1 MSTTPPPIGSMY
13 MYDCVTPP
21 LTDGSYRIDAVTN
34 VTYDGQ
40 TPALQSNSG
49 YFDIEGPRFT
59 LPATDVGGVYPPRNG
74 HGGFD
79 EFIPQIAISRRTLP
93 WERRLTTDLSKIGT
107 PKSRASQFTPQPNPF
122 PAAGEFGPTPWMAL
136 LLLAEGEYTL
146 HQNVSLKS
154 VMPSDCYAALDV
166 PDGITCDSIEV
177 EVSLLESLLPSL
189 DELTLLTHVRQVN
202 VDDKELNAASTTG
215 FYAIVTSNRLPA
227 PNAKYRACLV
237 SLEERTDLVKAD
249 PPPVASPPFISG
261 LGGVVFNR
269 AELAADVP
277 PAIAQFPFL
286 GLASTQRALNQVNAA
301 IDEVGAVTGTE
312 LQTVAD
318 RNVSQAVAVVQGPA
332 FHFYIETNQLVL
344 LHSWTFE
351 CTGTGTFRDFVQRVN
366 VSTMGTVEETGHPPV
381 IDTGHIPVKVTDR
394 AGQEEDVW
402 YRGPL
407 VPMPLTR
414 DPLTYHSAD
423 QCRRVTP
430 ETGAEDISYAAAF
443 ECGRLLAAAD
453 PRLAQELMRWRRES
467 YRQSVR
473 LDSLEQIQAAIPL
486 DQQLEI
492 HKPVASVVAYNAAK
506 GVVTGVDQVADTY
519 GLNAASRAP
528 GLNPVALQE
537 AWGLSSVT
545 EATAILGGEPGATGV
560 AVSAPSQTTR
570 NATTLSQVALDSASL
585 TRLQAAR
592 DLALTA
598 AQRKMGI

>member
-1 MSTTPPPIGSMY
+1 
-13 MYDCVTPP
+13 
-21 LTDGSYRIDAVTN
+21 
-34 VTYDGQ
+34 
-40 TPALQSNSG
+40 
-49 YFDIEGPRFT
+49 
-59 LPATDVGGVYPPRNG
+59 
-74 HGGFD
+74 
-79 EFIPQIAISRRTLP
+79 
-93 WERRLTTDLSKIGT
+93 
-107 PKSRASQFTPQPNPF
+107 
-122 PAAGEFGPTPWMAL
+122 
-136 LLLAEGEYTL
+136 
-146 HQNVSLKS
+146 
-154 VMPSDCYAALDV
+154 
-166 PDGITCDSIEV
+166 
-177 EVSLLESLLPSL
+177 
-189 DELTLLTHVRQVN
+189 VRQVN

-215 FYAIVTSNRLPA
+215 YYAIVTSNRLPA

-249 PPPVASPPFISG
+249 PPAVASPFF
-261 LGGVVFNR
+261 L
-269 AELAADVP
+269 AELGNIVLNAADAA
-277 PAIAQFPFL
+277 PAVSAQEQEFAFL
-286 GLASTQRALNQVNAA
+286 GHAPAASAQVQQVNNAA
-301 IDEVGAVTGTE
+301 IDEVGALSGTV

-318 RNVSQAVAVVQGPA
+318 RNVSQAVTAVQNPA
-332 FHFYIETNQLVL
+332 FHFYIETRQLVL

-351 CTGTGTFRDFVQRVN
+351 CTGTGTFRDYVQRVN
-366 VSTMGTVEETGHPPV
+366 VSTMGTVEEIGHPPV
-381 IDTGHIPVKVTDR
+381 IDTGHIPIQVMDR
-394 AGQEEDVW
+394 AGEQEDVW

-430 ETGAEDISYAAAF
+430 ETGAEDITYAAAF

-473 LDSLEQIQAAIPL
+473 VDSLLQIQSTIAL

-506 GVVTGVDQVADTY
+506 GVITGVDQVADKY

-537 AWGLSSVT
+537 AWSLSNVT

-560 AVSAPSQTTR
+560 AVAAPAQTVR
-570 NATTLSQVALDSASL
+570 NETTLSQVAADTASL
-585 TRLQAAR
+585 NRLQAAR

-598 AQRKMGI
+598 VQQKMGI